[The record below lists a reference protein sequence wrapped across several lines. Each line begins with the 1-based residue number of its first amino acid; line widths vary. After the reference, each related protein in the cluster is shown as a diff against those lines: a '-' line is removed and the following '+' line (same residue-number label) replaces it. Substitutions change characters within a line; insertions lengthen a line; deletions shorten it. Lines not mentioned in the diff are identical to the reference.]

1 MPLMAD
7 SLYLSLWFSNF
18 READIIPRTVS
29 VLRQFP
35 YSTLR
40 EGVTYLSV
48 HPVAWSEPT
57 VLERRF
63 DPGVSPEE
71 AAEIAQEF
79 AHDDYALL
87 FEAFWD
93 LWVPNEDE
101 HGEAWVQRPSAVSFL
116 VHGVAFDEGTYT
128 EDGHIQV
135 DFGLDTPFLF
145 EGVHLTTDME
155 MRIRTNVAKLVAFS
169 TAVERHCGI
178 SGRVLWSESE
188 DNLAQKLIAKLQQTH

>member
-1 MPLMAD
+1 MAD
-7 SLYLSLWFSNF
+7 PLYLSVWFPSF
-18 READIIPRTVS
+18 REEEMVPRTIS
-29 VLRQFP
+29 VLRQFL
-35 YSTLR
+35 YSSVR

-71 AAEIAQEF
+71 AGEIAQEF
-79 AHDDYALL
+79 AHDDFAFV

-101 HGEAWVQRPSAVSFL
+101 HGEAWIERPTAVKFL
-116 VHGVAFDEGTYT
+116 VHGTQFDEGIYA

-135 DFGLDTPFLF
+135 DFGLDAPFLF
-145 EGVHLTTDME
+145 EGIRLDQDIESRV
-155 MRIRTNVAKLVAFS
+155 RTNVAKLVAFS
-169 TAVERHCGI
+169 TAVERYSGVT
-178 SGRVLWSESE
+178 GRVLWSESE
-188 DNLAQKLIAKLQQTH
+188 SNLAQKLIAKLQQTQ

>member
-1 MPLMAD
+1 MAD
-7 SLYLSLWFSNF
+7 SLYLSFWFPTF
-18 READIIPRTVS
+18 REMEIIPRTVS

-35 YSTLR
+35 FSTVR

-63 DPGVSPEE
+63 DPGISPEE
-71 AAEIAQEF
+71 AAELAQEF
-79 AHDDYALL
+79 AQDDYALVL
-87 FEAFWD
+87 EGFWD

-101 HGEAWVQRPSAVSFL
+101 HGEAWVQRPSAVEFL
-116 VHGVAFDEGTYT
+116 VHGVAFEEGTYT

-135 DFGLDTPFLF
+135 DFGLDAPFLF
-145 EGVHLTTDME
+145 EGLRLTKDNE
-155 MRIRTNVAKLVAFS
+155 MRIRTNVAKLVNFS
-169 TAVERHCGI
+169 AAVERHCAI

>member
-1 MPLMAD
+1 MAD
-7 SLYLSLWFSNF
+7 SLYLSLWFPSF
-18 READIIPRTVS
+18 REGEMIPRTVS
-29 VLRQFP
+29 VLRQLPF
-35 YSTLR
+35 SSLR
-40 EGVTYLSV
+40 EGISYFSV

-63 DPGVSPEE
+63 KPGISPEE
-71 AAEIAQEF
+71 MAEIAQEF
-79 AHDDYALL
+79 AHYDYALVL
-87 FEAFWD
+87 EAFWD

-101 HGEAWVQRPSAVSFL
+101 HGEAWVQRPSAVKFL
-116 VHGVAFDEGTYT
+116 VHGVEFEEGTYS

-145 EGVHLTTDME
+145 EGMHMTGDME
-155 MRIRTNVAKLVAFS
+155 MRIRNNVAKLVAFS
-169 TAVERHCGI
+169 TAIERHCGI